1 MKEEDW
7 ENEVHIVVEQQGNGI
22 PVYEVGPE
30 SGANKQRVLHRN
42 LLLPCTYLPVDEPN
56 LQVSKTPQSGRR
68 QHKPINAPKKKQS
81 FDQDSCLA
89 SQDEDNSNDDIPS
102 IVPSQLQRCAQ
113 TSTSEHSP
121 AEPSDNQD
129 TLVIVTITIHSRMSS
144 CRLMIMHQPGV
155 SMRLL
160 REPTSRSSPRSR
172 EPMALR
178 NIGHKGTGELLFV

>member
-7 ENEVHIVVEQQGNGI
+7 ENEVHVVFEQQGNGI
-22 PVYEVGPE
+22 PVYEVRPE
-30 SGANKQRVLHRN
+30 SGANKPRVLHRN

-68 QHKPINAPKKKQS
+68 QRMRINAPKTKQS
-81 FDQDSCLA
+81 FDQDSCAA
-89 SQDEDNSNDDIPS
+89 SQDEDNNNDDIS
-102 IVPSQLQRCAQ
+102 SLVPSQLQPCAQ

-129 TLVIVTITIHSRMSS
+129 TLVIVTVTIHRRMSS
-144 CRLMIMHQPGV
+144 CRLIIMHQPGV
-155 SMRLL
+155 YMPLL

-172 EPMALR
+172 EPMTLR
-178 NIGHKGTGELLFV
+178 NAGHKVSGELLFV